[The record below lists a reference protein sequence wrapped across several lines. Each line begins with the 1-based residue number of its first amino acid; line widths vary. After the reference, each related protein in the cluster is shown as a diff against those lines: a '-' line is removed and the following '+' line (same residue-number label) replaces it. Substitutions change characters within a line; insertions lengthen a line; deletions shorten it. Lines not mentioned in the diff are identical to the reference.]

1 MPKILVPYTLPE
13 EGLKPLREHFEVV
26 YPSDKRAFS
35 AEEILEQIADVDG
48 YLAINVPVNAETID
62 AASKLKIIA
71 NYGVGYDSIDVDYA
85 TEKGI
90 TVTNTPTAV
99 TEATAETAFGLM
111 LSLMRNITYCDR
123 KLRGD
128 RSDFTWGMLQKHTG
142 HSLHGK
148 TLGIIGMGRIG
159 RAVARR
165 AITFGMRIVYYQRHQ
180 LFEHFENEV
189 SATYLPLNELLEQ
202 ADIVSL
208 HTPLTEATHHL
219 LGAEELERM
228 KPGAFLINTARGP
241 VIDEQALIRQ
251 LQAGKLGGAA
261 LDVFEEEPH
270 ISEEL
275 LTMDNVVLTP
285 HIGTETIEA
294 RIAMAHEA
302 TRNLITFFEGK
313 TPPHVVGRPKAS

>member
-13 EGLKPLREHFEVV
+13 EGLKPLKEHFEVI
-26 YPSDKRAFS
+26 YPANKQAFS
-35 AEEILEQIADVDG
+35 SDEIMEKITEADG

-62 AASKLKIIA
+62 AAPKLKIIA

-111 LSLMRNITYCDR
+111 LSLMRKITYCDR

-142 HSLHGK
+142 NSLYGK
-148 TLGIIGMGRIG
+148 KLGIIGMGRIG

-165 AITFGMRIVYYQRHQ
+165 AITFGMQTVYYQRHQ
-180 LFEHFENEV
+180 LFDHFENQAN
-189 SATYLPLNELLEQ
+189 ATYLPLDQLLEQ
-202 ADIVSL
+202 SDVISL
-208 HTPLTEATHHL
+208 HTPLTDSTHHL
-219 LGAEELERM
+219 LGTKELERM
-228 KPGAFLINTARGP
+228 KPGAFIINTARGP
-241 VIDEQALIRQ
+241 VIDEQALVRR
-251 LQAGKLGGAA
+251 LQEGKLAGAG

-275 LTMDNVVLTP
+275 LTMENVVLTP

-294 RIAMAHEA
+294 RTAMAHEA
-302 TRNLITFFEGK
+302 TRNLIAFFEGK
-313 TPPHVVGRPKAS
+313 IPPHVVNHPK